1 MSLFRVSAQ
10 GLIPFRRVTGESVPH
25 VEATEALMEA
35 LWSDLSAVVGRR
47 LLPVVRGSADGD
59 EDAPAIVALDE
70 QGEIVVLYAG
80 ATVDSA
86 GLAFCLEQVG
96 WARGVTVSELASC
109 YWRENDDFWHDWQE
123 FSGTTSP
130 IAPESGSRTP
140 QLMIVA
146 TAMTS
151 SAEAALGFL
160 TDTGAPVSVL
170 RAAMY
175 TDDQGCQLL
184 ELGASSAGQTA
195 APFGV
200 SVPLR
205 RETAAASAIDAPS
218 VESASSGFHG
228 SRLAPKPSPRSSK
241 PEANH
246 TSTPPLASPSRD
258 ASDEDQSWPEGRN
271 ISVGAMNHAV
281 ADELFSG
288 TSARQQQSRF
298 VRPAIRATPTPGRQ
312 SRSISHLRRKQLGV
326 GDAEMTGETSA
337 DPLEAEAASPSPRG
351 DQAAKDAEQAPPL
364 LAPLKFPSELAEPA
378 IPEEL
383 SGSQTAHLA
392 GSAAANGRG
401 SRGV

>member
-70 QGEIVVLYAG
+70 QGGIVVLYAG

-130 IAPESGSRTP
+130 IAPDSGSRTP

-175 TDDQGCQLL
+175 ADDQGCQLL
-184 ELGASSAGQTA
+184 ELGASFAVFDA
-195 APFGV
+195 
-200 SVPLR
+200 SVQSR

-228 SRLAPKPSPRSSK
+228 RRLAPKPSPRSSN

-298 VRPAIRATPTPGRQ
+298 VRPAIRTTPTPGRQ
-312 SRSISHLRRKQLGV
+312 SRSISHLRHKQSGI

-337 DPLEAEAASPSPRG
+337 DPLEAEAASPSPARGG

-383 SGSQTAHLA
+383 SGSQAAHLA